1 MRVVPAPARS
11 AVVRDRDRSARALRV
26 TTHPDAPGGGLVVLS
41 LWDGDVCA
49 TTLRLDPEDAADLVR
64 ALTDA
69 AVAAAPRRP
78 RSPHGPTTGEV
89 AAAS

>member
-11 AVVRDRDRSARALRV
+11 AVVRDRDRPARALRV
-26 TTHPDAPGGGLVVLS
+26 TTHPDAGLVVLS
-41 LWDGDVCA
+41 VWDGDVCT
-49 TTLRLDPEDAADLVR
+49 TTLRLDPEDAPDLVR

-78 RSPHGPTTGEV
+78 RSPGGPVTGGV

>member
-1 MRVVPAPARS
+1 M
-11 AVVRDRDRSARALRV
+11 
-26 TTHPDAPGGGLVVLS
+26 VLS
-41 LWDGDVCA
+41 VWDGDVCT

-78 RSPHGPTTGEV
+78 LSPHGPTTGEI

>member
-11 AVVRDRDRSARALRV
+11 AVVRDRDRAARALRV
-26 TTHPDAPGGGLVVLS
+26 TSHPDAALVVLS
-41 LWDGDVCA
+41 LWDGDVCT
-49 TTLRLDPEDAADLVR
+49 TTLRLDPDDAADLVR

-69 AVAAAPRRP
+69 AVHASPRRP
-78 RSPHGPTTGEV
+78 RVPGAPTTGEV

>member
-11 AVVRDRDRSARALRV
+11 AVVRDRDRPARALRV
-26 TTHPDAPGGGLVVLS
+26 TTHPDAGLVVLS
-41 LWDGDVCA
+41 LWDGDVCT
-49 TTLRLDPEDAADLVR
+49 TTLRLDPDDAADLVR

-69 AVAAAPRRP
+69 AVAAAPRAP
-78 RSPHGPTTGEV
+78 RVPGAPETGEV

>member
-26 TTHPDAPGGGLVVLS
+26 TTHPDAALVVLS
-41 LWDGDVCA
+41 VWDGDVCT

-78 RSPHGPTTGEV
+78 LSPHGPTTGEI

>member
-26 TTHPDAPGGGLVVLS
+26 TTHPDAALVVLS
-41 LWDGDVCA
+41 VWDGDVCT

-78 RSPHGPTTGEV
+78 RSPHGPTTGEI